1 MSRKILALPGAET
14 FADALAP
21 RLGASRGRLDWRHF
35 PDGESLL
42 AVDDAV
48 RDEDVLLVACLRDP
62 DRSALG
68 LRFAAATL
76 REFGARSVGL
86 VAPYLPYM
94 RQDIRFRAG
103 EAVSAPLYARFLQE
117 SFDWLVTVDPHLHRI
132 TRLDQVFAIPARVV
146 EAAPAIA
153 EWIRTHVPGA
163 VVIGPDAESLQ
174 WVGRIGELAGVPVQV
189 LSKVRHGD
197 REVEVSLPDAAAA
210 AGRTPVVVDDIASS
224 GATIVETLRHLGTLG
239 LPPAACVVTH
249 ALAGIAGE
257 QRVRAAGAREVVST
271 DTLPHASN
279 GISVVALVAQACEA
293 VLAELPRR

>member
-86 VAPYLPYM
+86 SRPTSPTCA
-94 RQDIRFRAG
+94 RTSA
-103 EAVSAPLYARFLQE
+103 SAPAKR
-117 SFDWLVTVDPHLHRI
+117 
-132 TRLDQVFAIPARVV
+132 
-146 EAAPAIA
+146 
-153 EWIRTHVPGA
+153 
-163 VVIGPDAESLQ
+163 
-174 WVGRIGELAGVPVQV
+174 
-189 LSKVRHGD
+189 
-197 REVEVSLPDAAAA
+197 
-210 AGRTPVVVDDIASS
+210 
-224 GATIVETLRHLGTLG
+224 
-239 LPPAACVVTH
+239 
-249 ALAGIAGE
+249 
-257 QRVRAAGAREVVST
+257 
-271 DTLPHASN
+271 
-279 GISVVALVAQACEA
+279 
-293 VLAELPRR
+293 